1 MHYDTGKH
9 CVFHHRYHIV
19 WSTKYRCKVL
29 TGRVRLRVRGI
40 LRQVCRENE
49 VDIPRGVLSSD
60 HVHMFV
66 SVPPKIAIPDPVRG
80 MKGRSSHK
88 VQREFPA
95 LRRRY
100 WGRRFRGRGYFSA
113 TNRAIT
119 EDIVP
124 QYPENHI
131 ADPTG
136 TSRWGF
142 SLVVCPTQVC
152 PRRLFRSTS
161 LFAKS
166 RPTSGRNVP
175 PGG

>member
-19 WSTKYRCKVL
+19 WSTKYRYKVL
-29 TGRVRLRVRGI
+29 TGRVRLRVRDI

-66 SVPPKIAIPDPVRG
+66 SVPQKIAIPDPVRG
-80 MKGRSSHK
+80 MKGRSSRK

-100 WGRRFRGRGYFSA
+100 WGRKARFGAGARCGPHQFCGPQLHTYSKSVIGSA
-113 TNRAIT
+113 SKAL
-119 EDIVP
+119 E
-124 QYPENHI
+124 
-131 ADPTG
+131 
-136 TSRWGF
+136 
-142 SLVVCPTQVC
+142 
-152 PRRLFRSTS
+152 
-161 LFAKS
+161 
-166 RPTSGRNVP
+166 
-175 PGG
+175 